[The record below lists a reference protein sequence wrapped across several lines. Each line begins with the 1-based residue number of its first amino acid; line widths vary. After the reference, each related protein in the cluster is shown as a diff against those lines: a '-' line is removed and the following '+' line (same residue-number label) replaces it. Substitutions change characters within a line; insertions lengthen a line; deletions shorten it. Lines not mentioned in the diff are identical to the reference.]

1 MVGSRLT
8 GGPPRRAGA
17 HHNGIT
23 SVMIDAE
30 GRELVFQLLDDVG
43 VIEAQFV
50 SGEPKPAVGRTIFV
64 PILRRWIT
72 EGLFYRVQRL
82 ILPQQVEF
90 EVFSSQTSINLCQN
104 CYLEEWMEMVI
115 FKGVGVSSS
124 RYDQQFIIDDKLS
137 IPDGI
142 KVDQSP
148 PTKRSLRAKQFSEQK
163 IFYWKKKFYT
173 RTDVI
178 KMHANRLGGVHFD
191 FPEDDE
197 KHIEEIKNSHGYE
210 VVGSQVRMLLR
221 DEVYRARTDPAR
233 RDRIYDATELVA
245 IDSARTFAA
254 AIRKDAER
262 FTSLLV
268 LCSGDGS

>member
-163 IFYWKKKFYT
+163 IFYWKKNFIREQMLSRCT
-173 RTDVI
+173 RI
-178 KMHANRLGGVHFD
+178 AW
-191 FPEDDE
+191 
-197 KHIEEIKNSHGYE
+197 
-210 VVGSQVRMLLR
+210 VVCISIFRKTMKSTLRKSKTPMAMRWLVPRFVCCFVMRFTVRAPTRR
-221 DEVYRARTDPAR
+221 DEIASMTQRNW
-233 RDRIYDATELVA
+233 
-245 IDSARTFAA
+245 
-254 AIRKDAER
+254 
-262 FTSLLV
+262 SL
-268 LCSGDGS
+268 